1 MRIADSERMTYAV
14 LNATRNTSL
23 GDRIVLAGSSRER
36 RAGLLK
42 RDFLEEGSG
51 LWIAP
56 CEGVHTMF
64 MKFPIDVLYLDRAQ
78 RVRKIRRN
86 LRPWRLSACLVARS
100 VLELPAGT
108 ADRSSTTVGDQLTLE
123 PRKAN

>member
-1 MRIADSERMTYAV
+1 MTYAV

-23 GDRIVLAGSSRER
+23 GDSIVLAGSSRER

-42 RDFLEEGSG
+42 QDFLEDGGG
-51 LWIAP
+51 LWITP

-64 MKFPIDVLYLDRAQ
+64 MKFPIDVLYLDRAK

-108 ADRSSTTVGDQLTLE
+108 ADRSSTTVGDQLTFE
-123 PRKAN
+123 RSKVN